1 MSIHVPH
8 VVRHS
13 ITMTAVSAS
22 DDLPLLAVCR
32 MRLIVSPVIVANVNI
47 YEEHHYH
54 RGAVHIDIHNK

>member
-1 MSIHVPH
+1 
-8 VVRHS
+8 
-13 ITMTAVSAS
+13 MTAVSAS